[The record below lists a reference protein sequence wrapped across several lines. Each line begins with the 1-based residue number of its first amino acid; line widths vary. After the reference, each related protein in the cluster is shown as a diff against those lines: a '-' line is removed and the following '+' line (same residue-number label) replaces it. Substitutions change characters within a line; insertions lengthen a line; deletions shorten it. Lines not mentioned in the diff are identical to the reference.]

1 MQPHS
6 IYTTQALT
14 KAWCPQQ
21 MTRHQVKEFFK
32 DNFGKGYHPVLHG
45 RCETITPLA
54 LIAKQKKKWYR
65 RANLVAVANLAKYVV
80 DEHRPAHRKLA
91 RGKIKK
97 IKKKLAKDEVERL
110 EVSEGNKE
118 IRRREKCSYR

>member
-1 MQPHS
+1 M
-6 IYTTQALT
+6 
-14 KAWCPQQ
+14 
-21 MTRHQVKEFFK
+21 
-32 DNFGKGYHPVLHG
+32 
-45 RCETITPLA
+45 
-54 LIAKQKKKWYR
+54 
-65 RANLVAVANLAKYVV
+65 AVANLAKYVV

-118 IRRREKCSYR
+118 IRRRAKCSYR